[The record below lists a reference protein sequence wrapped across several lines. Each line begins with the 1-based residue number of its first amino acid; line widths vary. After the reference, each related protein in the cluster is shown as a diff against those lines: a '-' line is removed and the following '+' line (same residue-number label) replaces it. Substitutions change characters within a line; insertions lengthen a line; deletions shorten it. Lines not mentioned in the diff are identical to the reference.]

1 MATVYLNISNKVTY
15 LESSEGT
22 TKSWEKW
29 RSHVT
34 NLIRIRISL
43 VMSGLSRYIYS
54 ERSLLR
60 SVPCESMEMSQ
71 KCRLTRCLSFL
82 PHVNWPSY
90 IWKMQS
96 PATNIYTHFFASS
109 VDRVRCNFFHDHHS
123 SSGHC
128 KFTRLVTDES
138 PKIR

>member
-60 SVPCESMEMSQ
+60 SVP
-71 KCRLTRCLSFL
+71 
-82 PHVNWPSY
+82 Y
-90 IWKMQS
+90 
-96 PATNIYTHFFASS
+96 
-109 VDRVRCNFFHDHHS
+109 RVRCNFFHDHHS

-128 KFTRLVTDES
+128 KFT
-138 PKIR
+138 